1 MKTFVTIVLISLSTF
16 FSFSQN
22 PLKLSIVKGAEL
34 PNSEPIN
41 YYLLEI
47 SNSTQREAQI
57 IISAVNQICTNT
69 RMEVVRLN
77 QEVLDKQ
84 KNRKLNLITIA
95 AGESVEFYLKLS
107 RPLNTRTNTWNCTE
121 IKAITENG
129 SQLSNAITIESLIPN
144 SNNAE

>member
-1 MKTFVTIVLISLSTF
+1 MKIFVTIVLISLSSF
-16 FSFSQN
+16 YSFSQN

-47 SNSTQREAQI
+47 SNPTQGEAQI
-57 IISAVNQICTNT
+57 IISAVNQTCTNT

-84 KNRKLNLITIA
+84 KNRKLNLITLA

-107 RPLNTRTNTWNCTE
+107 RPLNTRANTWNCTE
-121 IKAITENG
+121 IKAVTENG
-129 SQLSNAITIESLIPN
+129 SQYSNAITIESLIPN